1 MQYPT
6 ITCNEFFQIFFPCSI
21 VNISRYRDS
30 RIKKKK
36 KKREREEKGEK
47 KEEKWEKGWNIWAN
61 ERLFARH
68 VNERFTGDV

>member
-36 KKREREEKGEK
+36 KKREREEKGK
-47 KEEKWEKGWNIWAN
+47 KKRGKMREGMKHLG
-61 ERLFARH
+61 ERAIVCTTRQ
-68 VNERFTGDV
+68 